1 MNRGNTNA
9 ARKVVRQDID
19 EESLVLFREMHKHEK
34 DEVASLLLPVSEEL
48 ESNGGGYGLYRV
60 TSGRKNDYDWL
71 KTPPATPLFP
81 SLEMDANAPALL
93 VQRELPI
100 VQPLL
105 PSRFS
110 DNSKATRTITPRSS
124 SPSPKTTKI
133 SPAPHKKTPARSS
146 VVPAALNLKLNKSNN
161 GTVAG
166 EKWNTTFS
174 SSSNAS
180 SAKSSI
186 VKNKESSLNL
196 SASNL
201 SKSLG
206 PIDSSPATNKIQPR
220 IRGVSPLV
228 RPKIPAQFPG
238 FSDETPPN
246 LRTDRSVSAAR
257 GRSAAAA
264 AADHQQKQQNQT
276 IIPNQ
281 RPSSVS
287 RTRRQSCS
295 PSVARG
301 RKTAQVSEG
310 NAEKE
315 KVTTTTNTRI
325 MQHGNPQVLG
335 SRMVDKFL
343 NARKAS
349 SIIQVEGMINDNK
362 AAGKLMNGSSSI
374 NESSGFGRM
383 MSRNSLNM
391 ALKHMR
397 DDADAAVDGVAE
409 PHVSLVSQRV
419 HGVLALVRL
428 QLVQQLRHVARA
440 EHLVHA
446 RELLRLIRREI
457 RREHALR
464 LALPPQKL
472 ASRAR
477 RVRRRRRRHRA
488 DPIQSFSVLTP
499 LHTT

>member
-1 MNRGNTNA
+1 MMNRGNTNA
-9 ARKVVRQDID
+9 ARKVVRQDLD

-81 SLEMDANAPALL
+81 SLEMEANSPALL
-93 VQRELPI
+93 IQRELPI

-110 DNSKATRTITPRSS
+110 DNSKGTRTIPARSS

-133 SPAPHKKTPARSS
+133 SPANLAAPHRKSSTRSS

-161 GTVAG
+161 GAVAG
-166 EKWNTTFS
+166 EKWNTTLS
-174 SSSNAS
+174 SSSVS
-180 SAKSSI
+180 SAKSGI
-186 VKNKESSLNL
+186 VKNKESNLNL
-196 SASNL
+196 LASNL

-206 PIDSSPATNKIQPR
+206 PMDSSPGTNNKQPR
-220 IRGVSPLV
+220 SRGVSPLV
-228 RPKIPAQFPG
+228 RSKIPAQFPG

-257 GRSAAAA
+257 GRS
-264 AADHQQKQQNQT
+264 DHQHKQQIQT

-295 PSVARG
+295 PSVGRG
-301 RKTAQVSEG
+301 RKTPQVSEG
-310 NAEKE
+310 NGNKE
-315 KVTTTTNTRI
+315 AKVTRI

-349 SIIQVEGMINDNK
+349 SIQEGINNDNK
-362 AAGKLMNGSSSI
+362 AGKLMNGSSI

-391 ALKHMR
+391 ALKHMEIKQIESNKNGM
-397 DDADAAVDGVAE
+397 AT
-409 PHVSLVSQRV
+409 
-419 HGVLALVRL
+419 
-428 QLVQQLRHVARA
+428 ARKSTSNM
-440 EHLVHA
+440 
-446 RELLRLIRREI
+446 RGSSIS
-457 RREHALR
+457 
-464 LALPPQKL
+464 
-472 ASRAR
+472 SR
-477 RVRRRRRRHRA
+477 
-488 DPIQSFSVLTP
+488 PTSNGNTFL
-499 LHTT
+499 

>member
-1 MNRGNTNA
+1 MMNRGNTNA
-9 ARKVVRQDID
+9 ARKAVRQDID

-48 ESNGGGYGLYRV
+48 ESNDAGGGYGLYRV

-93 VQRELPI
+93 IQRELPI

-110 DNSKATRTITPRSS
+110 DNSKATRAITARSS

-133 SPAPHKKTPARSS
+133 SPANLAAPHKKTPARSS

-161 GTVAG
+161 APVAG

-174 SSSNAS
+174 SSSNPS

-186 VKNKESSLNL
+186 VKNKETSLNL

-206 PIDSSPATNKIQPR
+206 PIDSSPATNKNQPR

-257 GRSAAAA
+257 GRSG
-264 AADHQQKQQNQT
+264 DHQQKQQNQT

-295 PSVARG
+295 PSVVRG

-310 NAEKE
+310 NANKE
-315 KVTTTTNTRI
+315 KVTTTTNSRI
-325 MQHGNPQVLG
+325 VQHGNPQVLG

-391 ALKHMR
+391 ALKHMEIKQIESNKNGIM
-397 DDADAAVDGVAE
+397 AT
-409 PHVSLVSQRV
+409 
-419 HGVLALVRL
+419 
-428 QLVQQLRHVARA
+428 ARKSTSNM
-440 EHLVHA
+440 
-446 RELLRLIRREI
+446 RGSSIS
-457 RREHALR
+457 
-464 LALPPQKL
+464 
-472 ASRAR
+472 SR
-477 RVRRRRRRHRA
+477 
-488 DPIQSFSVLTP
+488 PTSIGNTFL
-499 LHTT
+499 

>member
-1 MNRGNTNA
+1 MMNRGNTNA

-48 ESNGGGYGLYRV
+48 ESNDSGGGYGLYRV

-93 VQRELPI
+93 IQRELPI

-110 DNSKATRTITPRSS
+110 DHSKAPRTITPRSS

-161 GTVAG
+161 GAVGG

-180 SAKSSI
+180 SSKSSI

-238 FSDETPPN
+238 FSEETPPN

-257 GRSAAAA
+257 GRSAV
-264 AADHQQKQQNQT
+264 DHQQKQQNQT

-287 RTRRQSCS
+287 RTRRQSCF

-301 RKTAQVSEG
+301 RKTA
-310 NAEKE
+310 
-315 KVTTTTNTRI
+315 
-325 MQHGNPQVLG
+325 QVLG

-362 AAGKLMNGSSSI
+362 AAGKLMYGSSSI

-391 ALKHMR
+391 ALKHMEIKQIESNKNGMG
-397 DDADAAVDGVAE
+397 AT
-409 PHVSLVSQRV
+409 
-419 HGVLALVRL
+419 
-428 QLVQQLRHVARA
+428 ARKSTSNM
-440 EHLVHA
+440 
-446 RELLRLIRREI
+446 RGSSISNR
-457 RREHALR
+457 
-464 LALPPQKL
+464 P
-472 ASRAR
+472 
-477 RVRRRRRRHRA
+477 
-488 DPIQSFSVLTP
+488 TP
-499 LHTT
+499 TSNSNTFV

>member
-1 MNRGNTNA
+1 MQMLQLYSFRGNC
-9 ARKVVRQDID
+9 
-19 EESLVLFREMHKHEK
+19 
-34 DEVASLLLPVSEEL
+34 
-48 ESNGGGYGLYRV
+48 
-60 TSGRKNDYDWL
+60 
-71 KTPPATPLFP
+71 PLF
-81 SLEMDANAPALL
+81 SLFS
-93 VQRELPI
+93 LPGCI
-100 VQPLL
+100 Q
-105 PSRFS
+105 FS
-110 DNSKATRTITPRSS
+110 DNSKAPRTITPRSS
-124 SPSPKTTKI
+124 

-161 GTVAG
+161 AAVAG
-166 EKWNTTFS
+166 EKCNPTFS

-246 LRTDRSVSAAR
+246 LRSVSAAR
-257 GRSAAAA
+257 GRSA

-310 NAEKE
+310 NANKE
-315 KVTTTTNTRI
+315 KVTITINTRI
-325 MQHGNPQVLG
+325 VQHGNPQVLG

-391 ALKHMR
+391 PLKHMEIKQIESNKNGMG
-397 DDADAAVDGVAE
+397 AT
-409 PHVSLVSQRV
+409 
-419 HGVLALVRL
+419 
-428 QLVQQLRHVARA
+428 ARKSTSNM
-440 EHLVHA
+440 
-446 RELLRLIRREI
+446 RGSSIS
-457 RREHALR
+457 
-464 LALPPQKL
+464 
-472 ASRAR
+472 SR
-477 RVRRRRRRHRA
+477 
-488 DPIQSFSVLTP
+488 PTP
-499 LHTT
+499 TSNGNTFLCM

>member
-9 ARKVVRQDID
+9 ARKVVRQDDID

-238 FSDETPPN
+238 FSEETPPN

-257 GRSAAAA
+257 GRSAV
-264 AADHQQKQQNQT
+264 DHQQKQQNQT

-287 RTRRQSCS
+287 RTRRQSSS

-310 NAEKE
+310 NANKE
-315 KVTTTTNTRI
+315 KVTTNTRI

-391 ALKHMR
+391 ALKHMEIKQIESNKNGIM
-397 DDADAAVDGVAE
+397 AT
-409 PHVSLVSQRV
+409 
-419 HGVLALVRL
+419 
-428 QLVQQLRHVARA
+428 ARKSTSNM
-440 EHLVHA
+440 
-446 RELLRLIRREI
+446 RGSSIS
-457 RREHALR
+457 
-464 LALPPQKL
+464 
-472 ASRAR
+472 SR
-477 RVRRRRRRHRA
+477 
-488 DPIQSFSVLTP
+488 PTP
-499 LHTT
+499 TSNGNTFL